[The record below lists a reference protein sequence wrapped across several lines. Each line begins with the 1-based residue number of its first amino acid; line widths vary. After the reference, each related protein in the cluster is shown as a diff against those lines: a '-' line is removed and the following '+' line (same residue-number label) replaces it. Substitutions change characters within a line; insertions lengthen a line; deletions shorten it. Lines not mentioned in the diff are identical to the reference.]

1 MQGLSL
7 GWGITNN
14 GLSLVHKCLAKYC
27 NSLRGC
33 AFEDWLY
40 SAEHS
45 WHFSRI
51 VLHSLS
57 ASEFYVEDKV
67 VHLCQRIWHFSRIV
81 LHSLSASE
89 FYVEDKVVH
98 LCQRMPGILRNE
110 RFVVEDGRYLFPG
123 LNFNLVL
130 FHL

>member
-7 GWGITNN
+7 GWGITSN

-27 NSLRGC
+27 NSLREC
-33 AFEDWLY
+33 AFEDSPY

-45 WHFSRI
+45 
-51 VLHSLS
+51 
-57 ASEFYVEDKV
+57 
-67 VHLCQRIWHFSRIV
+67 WHFSRIV

-110 RFVVEDGRYLFPG
+110 RFVVEDGRYIFPG